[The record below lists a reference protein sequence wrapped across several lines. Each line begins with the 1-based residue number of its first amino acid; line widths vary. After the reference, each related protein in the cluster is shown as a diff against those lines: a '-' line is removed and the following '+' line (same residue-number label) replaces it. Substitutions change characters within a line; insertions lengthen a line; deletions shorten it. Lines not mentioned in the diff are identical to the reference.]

1 MPAQKRFKTDYPGV
15 KYIVGTGIDGKP
27 ERIYM
32 IRYRKAGKL
41 IEEKAGRARQ
51 DDMTPAKANKIRA
64 ARISGAQSNQE
75 KREAEEQK
83 KREEDGKW
91 TIHKLWKEYKANRN
105 PGKSLDIDT
114 GRYEK
119 YIKDVFGDK
128 EPKDL
133 IPMDVDR
140 VRNKLLKKLSP
151 QTVKHVLNLLTWI
164 INFGVKKNLCQG
176 LSFHIQKPTVYNL
189 VTEDLTDEQLKR
201 LMDTVEKSTNIQIKN
216 IIKMVLCTGMRRG
229 ELLKLQ
235 WDHVDFKRGF
245 IKIKDPKGGPDQ
257 TIPLND
263 SAREI
268 LEQHPKGTSPFVFP
282 GKDGG
287 QRVSVQA
294 AVNKIK
300 KDAGLP
306 KKFRPLHGLRHFY
319 ASMLASSGKVDLY
332 TLQRLL
338 THKDPRMTQR
348 YAHLRDETLRNAS
361 DLAGEIIGDAM
372 KKGDD
377 NKVVEINNK
386 NVNKG

>member
-1 MPAQKRFKTDYPGV
+1 MKTGY
-15 KYIVGTGIDGKP
+15 KGIFFRIADRIGRKGEEKVYYVVYKKNGK
-27 ERIYM
+27 IN
-32 IRYRKAGKL
+32 
-41 IEEKAGRARQ
+41 EEKAGRQFA
-51 DDMTPAKANKIRA
+51 DDMTPAKASGIRA
-64 ARISGAQSNQE
+64 DLIEGKRLSRKEQRRRDAE
-75 KREAEEQK
+75 KKAAEA
-83 KREEDGKW
+83 GKY
-91 TIHKLWKEYKANRN
+91 TIDRLWKEYKTNRN

-114 GRYEK
+114 GRYKK
-119 YIKDVFGDK
+119 YLKDMFGDK
-128 EPKDL
+128 EPKEL
-133 IPMDVDR
+133 IPLDVDR
-140 VRNKLLKKLSP
+140 LRVRLLKKLSP

-176 LSFHIQKPTVYNL
+176 LLFHIQKPTVYNV
-189 VTEDLTDEQLKR
+189 VTEDLSDEQLKR
-201 LMDTVEKSTNIQIKN
+201 LVETVEKSTNIQIKN
-216 IIKMVLCTGMRRG
+216 LIKLVLCTGMRRG

-235 WDHVDFKRGF
+235 WGHIDFDRGF

-257 TIPLND
+257 VIPLND

-268 LEQHPKGTSPFVFP
+268 LQQHPKGKSLYVFP

-306 KKFRPLHGLRHFY
+306 KGFRPLHGLRHFY

-348 YAHLRDETLRNAS
+348 YAHLRDETLKSAS
-361 DLAGEIIGDAM
+361 DLAGEIIGEAM
-372 KKGDD
+372 KAADDKNIIEMKG
-377 NKVVEINNK
+377 KK
-386 NVNKG
+386 